1 MRIAALLG
9 SPRKQG
15 NSTALATAFLEQAA
29 ELGAQ
34 TQAFALNQLGYKG
47 CQGCYACKGK
57 ADKCAVKDDLAPV
70 LEALSRADIWVVA
83 SPIYFGQ
90 ISGQLKCCLDR
101 WFSFLVPD
109 YMSNPQPCRLAPGKK
124 SVWCLCQAGPEGA
137 FAEVFPAYVN
147 FLRWYGFVDNRLV
160 RATSTGQAGARDISP
175 AKVAEAQALARELI
189 S

>member
-1 MRIAALLG
+1 MHIAALLG

-34 TQAFALNQLGYKG
+34 TQAFALNQLSYKG

-57 ADKCAVKDDLAPV
+57 SDRCVVKDDLAPV
-70 LEALSRADIWVVA
+70 LEAMSLADTWVVA

-109 YMSNPQPCRLAPGKK
+109 YMTNSQPCRLAPGKR
-124 SVWCLCQAGPEGA
+124 SVWLLSQAGPEGA
-137 FAEVFPAYVN
+137 FGDVFPAYAN
-147 FLRWYGFVDNRLV
+147 FLKWYGFVDNRLV
-160 RATSTGQAGARDISP
+160 RAVATGQGGARDLGP
-175 AKVAEAQALARELI
+175 DKVAEAKSLARELV